1 MLNTIC
7 RTTEAN
13 RVMTTAT
20 PRTRRRVN
28 LTAATPTPEELE
40 KQLIDL
46 LVDAYK
52 SGRVESE
59 AKSRKDRLI
68 KTLEAQMTTN
78 GRKTITG
85 FVDGIRIEGVISNGK
100 VTTYV
105 DSVKLAGLVDAKEA
119 LPLANFSQDA
129 VKNKFGTNILNA
141 SLSERPG
148 EYKLRIGKA
157 K

>member
-1 MLNTIC
+1 MLNQIC

-13 RVMTTAT
+13 RVMTTAN

-28 LTAATPTPEELE
+28 LTAASPTPEELE
-40 KQLIDL
+40 KQLADL

-52 SGRVESE
+52 SGRAESE

-68 KTLEAQMTTN
+68 KTLEAQMTSNRRT
-78 GRKTITG
+78 TVTA
-85 FVDGIRIEGVISNGK
+85 FVEGIRIEGVISNGK
-100 VTTYV
+100 VSTYV
-105 DSVKLAGLVDAKEA
+105 DTGKLAELVDVKEA
-119 LPLANFSQDA
+119 FPLATFSQDA
-129 VKNKFGTNILNA
+129 IKSKFGTNILNA
-141 SLSERPG
+141 SLSEKPG